1 MSVWKNDQQA
11 LSLRWLYITGG
22 IIFQSVDEEQYLAV
36 RIPKYLF
43 KCNYCLNIS
52 INVGHSRNN

>member
-22 IIFQSVDEEQYLAV
+22 IIFQSIDEEQYLAV
-36 RIPKYLF
+36 
-43 KCNYCLNIS
+43 
-52 INVGHSRNN
+52 